1 MARSRSVWK
10 TLGALVVALMVAAL
24 LLWRQLDASMEQRS
38 HAPDGTRIQVHAGA
52 SLRVVLGEL
61 AHAHALRNPR
71 LVEWYLRLHRE
82 PLRAQAGIYELARGA
97 DTRQILEQL
106 RAGRVVLA
114 QVTIVEGWSFAQM
127 RQALDASADL
137 VEARANGRLGR
148 PGTLAPLGFAQTSL
162 FRAPGLRTARAP
174 SARRFRRA
182 RADRGGTASATRCA
196 LGQRFE
202 LGSAQRRAGRL

>member
-137 VEARANGRLGR
+137 VHEWQHLDDAALMSELGLKGVPAEGRFFPDTYR
-148 PGTLAPLGFAQTSL
+148 FAAGT
-162 FRAPGLRTARAP
+162 
-174 SARRFRRA
+174 
-182 RADRGGTASATRCA
+182 ADRHVY
-196 LGQRFE
+196 E
-202 LGSAQRRAGRL
+202 LAQQAMTERLQQ